1 MRNPDKGL
9 CNELHSKLIKAQLRR
24 FPFNLLIDMYANFS
38 HLKIPRGIS
47 FLRLLRHMSL
57 SGLTTQTSF
66 FVILWFNMRSQKTK
80 KLDFPVK
87 LGNDI
92 VFYWIPRFNRGMT
105 ILSSRSSTSIDF
117 LPPRSLTNINPSF
130 IIPLWRLRLK
140 RKRRSYIRLTPL
152 PLSSESLTLC
162 IMRFGR

>member
-24 FPFNLLIDMYANFS
+24 FPFNPLIDMYANFS

-57 SGLTTQTSF
+57 WLDQTIQTSF
-66 FVILWFNMRSQKTK
+66 SVILWFNMRSQKTK
-80 KLDFPVK
+80 ELDSPVK

-92 VFYWIPRFNRGMT
+92 VFYWIPRLNWGMT

-117 LPPRSLTNINPSF
+117 LPLVSLTNINPSF

-140 RKRRSYIRLTPL
+140 RKKK
-152 PLSSESLTLC
+152 
-162 IMRFGR
+162 